1 MKVIRRWKI
10 TTSSIINNFGFSAL
24 TNVLKSD
31 YFLHNVCPFVG
42 MNTSANRW
50 TNCPEILHCVGAGWG
65 RVRFV
70 EEFRENPNFVK
81 IGKKNNSNFHYNL
94 RTFNQRTFGCLLYHI
109 CRLQYAIKTGN
120 ISTIINTDLHC
131 SFILF
136 ICWIIKG
143 NKYAQYLISIA
154 YF

>member
-42 MNTSANRW
+42 MNTSA
-50 TNCPEILHCVGAGWG
+50 TAGQTVLKFYTAWGRGGG

-81 IGKKNNSNFHYNL
+81 IEKKNNCNFHYNL

-120 ISTIINTDLHC
+120 ISTIINTDLQC

-143 NKYAQYLISIA
+143 NKYEQYLISIA